1 MTFLFFLVVICS
13 VFTFVIVAAFFFLF
27 LLGSRIASEE
37 KSEEKENKTS
47 RCSKCKHCRV
57 LYNDGRVVCDRFSSI
72 DTIEIP
78 DECNEIDSEK

>member
-27 LLGSRIASEE
+27 LLGSRIE
-37 KSEEKENKTS
+37 SEEKENKTS

-57 LYNDGRVVCDRFSSI
+57 LYNDGRVVCDRFSSF

-78 DECNEIDSEK
+78 DECNEIVSEK